1 MGEAPSALRQHRTL
15 RLQQDSLFSDVY
27 ESQENNCRF
36 DWEFCDTRHG
46 EGLEMRQAGMTADEY
61 KTVLQSILQV
71 HSQLALEHLNAIKH
85 ALPQKA
91 RQVMVGV
98 HPGQSEEGFFDIVV
112 HLEGPDLYVLHK
124 AIERHRLLF
133 EVKCIDG
140 QMRPDV
146 PMFDP
151 DEAAFSVNDVIVD
164 ICMEWIEG
172 LWQRLG
178 GLGLPSFV
186 FGEEGYG
193 TVESKPLLP

>member
-1 MGEAPSALRQHRTL
+1 MLK
-15 RLQQDSLFSDVY
+15 
-27 ESQENNCRF
+27 
-36 DWEFCDTRHG
+36 
-46 EGLEMRQAGMTADEY
+46 EGSEMRQLEMTADEY
-61 KTVLQSILQV
+61 KAVLKSVLQV
-71 HSQLALEHLNAIKH
+71 HSQSALERLNTIKQS
-85 ALPQKA
+85 LPQKA

-112 HLEGPDLYVLHK
+112 HLDGPDLYVLNK
-124 AIERHRLLF
+124 AIAPYRFLF

-140 QMRPDV
+140 QMQPDV

-151 DEAAFSVNDVIVD
+151 DEAVFSVNDAIVD
-164 ICMEWIEG
+164 TCMEWVEG

-178 GLGLPSFV
+178 GVVLPAFV